1 MEIVNQVKNSDGQ
14 FMGFRHLTYVPIDLD
29 AVDTK
34 YMELSD
40 IKRLNDY
47 HALVYQK
54 LEPYFEGAEKEKL
67 KAATRAVG

>member
-1 MEIVNQVKNSDGQ
+1 MEIVNEVKNSDGQ

-29 AVDTK
+29 VIDTRH
-34 YMELSD
+34 MEPSD
-40 IKRLNDY
+40 IKKLNNY

-67 KAATRAVG
+67 REATRAVG